1 MSAKLQDAIERLILK
16 ESLKGTSLI
25 STIYGDS
32 LLHRGGNMSLS
43 SLIHLMELF
52 GFNER
57 AVRTAVF
64 RLVKKQWLVSEKIG
78 RISDY
83 RFTEESRERYF
94 RAEQRI
100 YNLQL
105 REWDNYWSLVLL
117 DHIETEQKTILK
129 KELEWLG
136 YASISTNMM
145 AYPDGQDQQR
155 LHYLFSRL
163 QLIEQMMVFKSELL
177 PNVASNVNQLIV
189 EKNWQLNDIKE
200 RYLQYLEYFRD
211 IYQLL
216 KQERPNTQQ
225 AFQIRTLL
233 IHYYRRI
240 VLKDPNLPLELLPTD
255 WPSINALSLT
265 ANIYKEIDELA
276 DEYFLSIAKTAEGS
290 LPVYAFAF
298 NRRFADLTLHAD

>member
-1 MSAKLQDAIERLILK
+1 MSSKFQDAIEQLILK
-16 ESLKGTSLI
+16 ENIKGTSLI

-32 LLHRGGNMSLS
+32 LLHRGGNIGLS

-64 RLVKKQWLVSEKIG
+64 RLVKKQWLVAEKIG
-78 RISDY
+78 RMSDY
-83 RFTEESRERYF
+83 RITEESRERYVH
-94 RAEQRI
+94 AEQRI

-117 DHIETEQKTILK
+117 DHIDTEQKATLK

-145 AYPDGQDQQR
+145 AYPNGQEQQR

-163 QLIEQMMVFKSELL
+163 QLIEQMMIFKSELL
-177 PNVASNVNQLIV
+177 PNITNNSNQIIL
-189 EKNWQLNDIKE
+189 EQNWQLEKIKE
-200 RYLQYLEYFRD
+200 QYLQYLDYFRE

-216 KQERPNTQQ
+216 KQEKPNAQQ

-240 VLKDPNLPLELLPTD
+240 VLKDPNLPLELLPAD
-255 WPSINALSLT
+255 WPSINALNLT
-265 ANIYKEIDELA
+265 VNIYKEIDELA

-290 LPVYAFAF
+290 LPVYVSAF
-298 NRRFADLTLHAD
+298 NKRFADFTLNID